1 MIDAKN
7 FAASPIA
14 RVQIPQRVPGH
25 QSPGR
30 RLIPRAGGLLHTCS
44 LEDRFAE

>member
-1 MIDAKN
+1 VIMIDAKN

-14 RVQIPQRVPGH
+14 RVQIPQRVPAD

-30 RLIPRAGGLLHTCS
+30 RLIRRGAAAFFTPVP
-44 LEDRFAE
+44 